1 MNEEHIGEIIKGI
14 LAEDQSADPVFDK
27 KRMEDAINDGIAK
40 ANELGVGVTFCFL
53 DSGRVERMLYQ
64 MPNSNMVS
72 SELAPKKAWSAFSM
86 KMPTKD
92 FSKDIQPGGPLYEM
106 GTSLGGKLVSFPGG
120 IPLKIND
127 KFIGAVGV
135 SGGLVE
141 EDEAICEATVASFM
155 KRLG

>member
-1 MNEEHIGEIIKGI
+1 
-14 LAEDQSADPVFDK
+14 
-27 KRMEDAINDGIAK
+27 
-40 ANELGVGVTFCFL
+40 
-53 DSGRVERMLYQ
+53 
-64 MPNSNMVS
+64 
-72 SELAPKKAWSAFSM
+72 
-86 KMPTKD
+86 
-92 FSKDIQPGGPLYEM
+92 M